1 MKVRHKLMLLV
12 SVPLVCQIAFSG
24 LVLFDLKQMQAAL
37 HQIAQSSPQL
47 NSMMAAFEKFC
58 TNVAWLLIVGLVA
71 SALTSVIA
79 TVYFF
84 KRFQGRLEQARQKLD
99 ALPKREALAGDVN
112 GDEIDQLI
120 AEIGRVQAVP
130 SVLTTSQVFSVR
142 SMSRKVP
149 DVICAMNENFD
160 IVSVNPA
167 CQTQWDYRQ
176 EELVGRK
183 ISGIISAD
191 TLEATVSTLRQ
202 CKENGGTVNFE
213 NEIIC
218 GSGRVAETRWSVNWS
233 KHDQLYCSV
242 VHDVSE
248 IKALARMKKEF
259 VQMISHDLRTP
270 LTSVNMILTM
280 LGQGFYGKLEPKAEE
295 VVARSSN
302 NIARVINLINE
313 LLDLERME
321 EGKLELH
328 LRKTPVSEVIDRS
341 LNAVEGFA
349 RLHRVK
355 LEREISELFVEGDPD
370 RLVQVVIN
378 LLSNGIK
385 YSGEGTTVTVRAKL
399 ENQEAFVEVSDQGP
413 GIPKEQQSELFT
425 RFKQLD
431 PAPNSRVA
439 SSGLG
444 LAICK
449 VIIEAHKGEIGVA
462 SEVGKGSRFWF
473 SVPCAN

>member
-1 MKVRHKLMLLV
+1 MLTP
-12 SVPLVCQIAFSG
+12 SEIFS
-24 LVLFDLKQMQAAL
+24 A
-37 HQIAQSSPQL
+37 
-47 NSMMAAFEKFC
+47 
-58 TNVAWLLIVGLVA
+58 
-71 SALTSVIA
+71 
-79 TVYFF
+79 
-84 KRFQGRLEQARQKLD
+84 
-99 ALPKREALAGDVN
+99 
-112 GDEIDQLI
+112 
-120 AEIGRVQAVP
+120 
-130 SVLTTSQVFSVR
+130 R

-149 DVICAMNENFD
+149 DVICAMNKNFD
-160 IVSVNPA
+160 IISVNPA

-183 ISGIISAD
+183 ISGIVSAE
-191 TLEATVSTLRQ
+191 TLKPTTLALEQ

-218 GSGRVAETRWSVNWS
+218 GTGRVAETRWSVNWS

-248 IKALARMKKEF
+248 IKALERMKKEF

-280 LGQGFYGKLEPKAEE
+280 LAEGFYGSLEPKALE
-295 VVARSSN
+295 VVSRSGN
-302 NIARVINLINE
+302 NIVRVINLINE

-328 LRKTPVSEVIDRS
+328 TRKISLSEVIDRS
-341 LNAVEGFA
+341 FNAVEGFA

-355 LEREISELFVEGDPD
+355 LERETPELFFDGDPD

-385 YSGEGTTVTVRAKL
+385 YSGQGTTVTVRAHLKE
-399 ENQEAFVEVSDQGP
+399 ENLIVEVCDEGP
-413 GIPKEQQSELFT
+413 GIPKEQQSALFT

-431 PAPNSRVA
+431 SAPDARVA

-449 VIIEAHKGEIGVA
+449 VIVEAHKGKIGVE

-473 SVPCAN
+473 SLPCAL